1 MSTLTALLLV
11 PLFGVVAAAYASVGL
26 GGGTAYLAVLSA
38 FDSDPASLRP
48 VAWTLNCVVSA
59 IGFVHY
65 QRQGHFS
72 FGHAWPFLLGGL
84 VGAACGSTLPI
95 GATTFQVLLTLTLGA
110 VGIRMLTAKPSKV
123 AEEARPSPHWR
134 LAALALGLV
143 IGVVSGVVGIGGGI
157 ILGPIVLALG
167 WLEVKRTA
175 AITSL
180 YIFVSSLGALGAH
193 LASQGTAPFARI
205 GVLAVGVTVGG
216 AIGSRWGAGKASP
229 KVLRQ
234 IFGTVALLSAINLAI
249 RIVQAG

>member
-1 MSTLTALLLV
+1 MATLTTLLLV

-48 VAWTLNCVVSA
+48 IAWTLNCVVSA

-65 QRQGHFS
+65 QRKGHFS
-72 FGHAWPFLLGGL
+72 FDDAWPFLLGGL
-84 VGAACGSTLPI
+84 VGAAGGSALPI
-95 GATTFQVLLTLTLGA
+95 GAATFQVLLALTLGS
-110 VGIRMLTAKPSKV
+110 VGIRMLTARTTKV
-123 AEEARPSPHWR
+123 QDEAQRSPQWR

-143 IGVVSGVVGIGGGI
+143 VGVVSGVVGIGGGI

-167 WLEVKRTA
+167 WLGVKRTA

-180 YIFVSSLGALGAH
+180 YIFVSSVGALGVH
-193 LASQGTAPFARI
+193 LASHGTAPFARI
-205 GVLAVGVTVGG
+205 GLLAVGVTIGG